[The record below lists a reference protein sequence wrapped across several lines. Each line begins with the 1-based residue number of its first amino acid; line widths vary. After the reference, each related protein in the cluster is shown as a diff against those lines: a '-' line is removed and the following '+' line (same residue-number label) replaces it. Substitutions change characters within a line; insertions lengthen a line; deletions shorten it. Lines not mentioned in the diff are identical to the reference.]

1 MKTMI
6 IKPDKQTQIYLSNE
20 QKRIFDT
27 IDHFKLEFGEND
39 SGRVSNAVIRSIA
52 FEGRAMNPV
61 LGQSF
66 VLNVNVT
73 VKSVING
80 ADYEFCGGQELVV
93 PLNSECI
100 HCNRQFDLYEY
111 RRAGEL
117 FFDTFMNDIE
127 LAEKVS
133 NTLIIPKVGST
144 IHGEVIYKQGSVYL

>member
-27 IDHFKLEFGEND
+27 IDHFKLDFGD
-39 SGRVSNAVIRSIA
+39 SNHGRVSNAVIRSVA
-52 FEGRAMNPV
+52 FEGKAMNPV

-66 VLNVNVT
+66 VLNVNVA
-73 VKSVING
+73 VKSVIDG
-80 ADYEFCGGQELVV
+80 VDYEFLGSQELVV
-93 PLNSECI
+93 PVSSEHV

-111 RRAGEL
+111 RQAGER
-117 FFDTFMNDIE
+117 FFDTFMNNID

-133 NTLIIPKVGST
+133 DMLIIPKVGSA
-144 IHGEVIYKQGSVYL
+144 IHGEVVYK

>member
-1 MKTMI
+1 MKTLI
-6 IKPDKQTQIYLSNE
+6 IKPTKQTQFYLSNE

-27 IDHFKLEFGEND
+27 IDHFKLELGEND
-39 SGRVSNAVIRSIA
+39 AGRASDAVIRSVA

-66 VLNVNVT
+66 VLNVNVV
-73 VKSVING
+73 VKSVIDG
-80 ADYEFCGGQELVV
+80 VDYEFLGSQELVV
-93 PLNSECI
+93 SLSSEHV

-117 FFDTFMNDIE
+117 FFDTFMNNID

-133 NTLIIPKVGST
+133 NMLVIPKVGSV
-144 IHGEVIYKQGSVYL
+144 IHGEVIYK